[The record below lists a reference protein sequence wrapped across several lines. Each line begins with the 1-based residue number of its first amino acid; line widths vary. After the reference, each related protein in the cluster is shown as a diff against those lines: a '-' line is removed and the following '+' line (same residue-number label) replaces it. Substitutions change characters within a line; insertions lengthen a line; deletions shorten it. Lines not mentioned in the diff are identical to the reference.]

1 MVQTKRARKLNVL
14 FCLFFQINQHSVGWA
29 LGFMINATKLLHL
42 LPQVSVPVD
51 EVQSDVYLIVVIV
64 GALLIST
71 GILVCMLSGS
81 RIYKRRQSNVHGL
94 VL

>member
-1 MVQTKRARKLNVL
+1 MVQIKRARKLHVL
-14 FCLFFQINQHSVGWA
+14 FCFFFQINQHSVGWA
-29 LGFMINATKLLHL
+29 LGFMINATKLLPL
-42 LPQVSVPVD
+42 VSVPVD
-51 EVQSDVYLIVVIV
+51 DVQSDVYLTVVIV

-81 RIYKRRQSNVHGL
+81 RIYKRRKPNVHGL

>member
-29 LGFMINATKLLHL
+29 LGFMINATKLLNL
-42 LPQVSVPVD
+42 LPPVSVPVD
-51 EVQSDVYLIVVIV
+51 KVQSDVYLIVVIV

-71 GILVCMLSGS
+71 GILVCMLSSS